1 MIGPIDQTWLCLGEI
16 ERAIHRQP
24 RCNSKLQTEK
34 VRDTLEPLVLD
45 E

>member
-1 MIGPIDQTWLCLGEI
+1 MIGQTNQTWLCLGEI

-34 VRDTLEPLVLD
+34 VRDTLGPLVLD